1 MGIYSTKSNRASNN
15 GTSSCISS
23 SYGSQVI
30 STSSSNSWLIER
42 DNSSIRVAY
51 QLCVQVE
58 RSSITIT
65 SSISRVGRSSN
76 SKRSSHSWAS
86 NSSNGSSSN
95 NGGSSSIGCSLY
107 SKVISTGSSN
117 SWLIKGD
124 NSSIRVGY
132 QLSVKVEW
140 SSISIS
146 SSIWEC
152 RGSNS
157 HRGSSKRSSSKRGS
171 SKDWSSTKLG
181 SQVISTSSSYSRLI
195 NRSDGSI
202 GMALESKETLGSRNR
217 ETGGKN
223 QKLHCV
229 IWCV

>member
-30 STSSSNSWLIER
+30 STSSSNSWLIKR

-51 QLCVQVE
+51 QLCVQVD
-58 RSSITIT
+58 
-65 SSISRVGRSSN
+65 RSSN

-146 SSIWEC
+146 SSISSSIWEC

-157 HRGSSKRSSSKRGS
+157 HRGSSKRSSSK
-171 SKDWSSTKLG
+171 LG

-195 NRSDGSI
+195 N
-202 GMALESKETLGSRNR
+202 
-217 ETGGKN
+217 
-223 QKLHCV
+223 
-229 IWCV
+229 

>member
-1 MGIYSTKSNRASNN
+1 MGIYSTKSNRAGNN

-30 STSSSNSWLIER
+30 STSSSNSWLIKR

-132 QLSVKVEW
+132 QLSIKVEW

-146 SSIWEC
+146 SSISSSIWEC
-152 RGSNS
+152 R
-157 HRGSSKRSSSKRGS
+157 SSSRRGS

-195 NRSDGSI
+195 NRGDGSI

-217 ETGGKN
+217 ETGSKN

-229 IWCV
+229 IR

>member
-1 MGIYSTKSNRASNN
+1 MGIYSTKSNRA
-15 GTSSCISS
+15 
-23 SYGSQVI
+23 
-30 STSSSNSWLIER
+30 
-42 DNSSIRVAY
+42 
-51 QLCVQVE
+51 
-58 RSSITIT
+58 
-65 SSISRVGRSSN
+65 
-76 SKRSSHSWAS
+76 
-86 NSSNGSSSN
+86 SN

-107 SKVISTGSSN
+107 SKMISTGSSN

-146 SSIWEC
+146 SSISSSMWEC

>member
-107 SKVISTGSSN
+107 SKVISTG
-117 SWLIKGD
+117 
-124 NSSIRVGY
+124 
-132 QLSVKVEW
+132 
-140 SSISIS
+140 
-146 SSIWEC
+146 
-152 RGSNS
+152 NS
-157 HRGSSKRSSSKRGS
+157 HRGSGKRSSSKRGS

-195 NRSDGSI
+195 NRGDGSI

>member
-30 STSSSNSWLIER
+30 STSSSNSWLIKR

-146 SSIWEC
+146 SSISWVG
-152 RGSNS
+152 RTSNS
-157 HRGSSKRSSSKRGS
+157 QRGSSKRSSSKRGTC
-171 SKDWSSTKLG
+171 KD
-181 SQVISTSSSYSRLI
+181 
-195 NRSDGSI
+195 
-202 GMALESKETLGSRNR
+202 
-217 ETGGKN
+217 
-223 QKLHCV
+223 
-229 IWCV
+229 

>member
-95 NGGSSSIGCSLY
+95 KGG
-107 SKVISTGSSN
+107 
-117 SWLIKGD
+117 

-146 SSIWEC
+146 SSISSSIWEC

-157 HRGSSKRSSSKRGS
+157 HRGSGKRSSSKRGS

-195 NRSDGSI
+195 NRGDGSI

-217 ETGGKN
+217 ETGSKN

-229 IWCV
+229 IR